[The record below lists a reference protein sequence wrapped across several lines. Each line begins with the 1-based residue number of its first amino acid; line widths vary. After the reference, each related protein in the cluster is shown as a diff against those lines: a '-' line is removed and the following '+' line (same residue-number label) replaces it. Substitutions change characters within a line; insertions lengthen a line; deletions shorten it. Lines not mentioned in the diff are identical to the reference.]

1 MRRFIPYL
9 ITAIVF
15 STLAFGAGQVLG
27 MKQKSVDSA
36 AFIMSGRLAVNEK
49 DLRNMVAAKNLTVYW
64 LGPEAGAKYLLDT
77 SLADGISLRVIY
89 ASASTGS
96 TAASETYYE
105 VGTFASPDAFALTQ
119 KLDCNPM
126 EWVLLIQMAM
136 LFTMIH
142 EIRKMF
148 MSGLKALTCKSKYST
163 PGQSGLLLLPWC
175 KVVFKRLVNSASNQ
189 CNESIQSGT

>member
-119 KLDCNPM
+119 KAGLQPNG
-126 EWVLLIQMAM
+126 VGLINTDGNA
-136 LFTMIH
+136 IYYDS
-142 EIRKMF
+142 RDPKNVYV
-148 MSGLKALTCKSKYST
+148 GLKGTDMQVEIFDPRPERALAVAMVQ
-163 PGQSGLLLLPWC
+163 GG
-175 KVVFKRLVNSASNQ
+175 
-189 CNESIQSGT
+189 IQKIS